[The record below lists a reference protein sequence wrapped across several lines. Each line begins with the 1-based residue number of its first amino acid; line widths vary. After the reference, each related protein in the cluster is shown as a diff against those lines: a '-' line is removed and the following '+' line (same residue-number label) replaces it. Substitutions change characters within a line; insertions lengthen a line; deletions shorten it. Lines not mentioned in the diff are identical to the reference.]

1 MRTVVSSQE
10 VAHLWANQAQ
20 PEARNA
26 GGTLYFR
33 DSTIYSYG
41 SHFPMGR
48 HVDGIVLFTTN
59 TYSPT
64 TSKHLSWTRYACNY
78 LTVYDVPD
86 VLACNKT
93 QHRANFEHYR
103 KRYESLI
110 IKASRAR
117 KYASLLL
124 TEAEAIRTEANEYS
138 RFFKIRVQL
147 KPADIDTLKTKADK
161 QRKAELKA
169 EKKRA
174 IKRDAELLKHVAK
187 WRANETYSSPWGYS
201 QTILRL
207 SADGENV
214 QTSRGVTFPA
224 DHARRALPILHRCVS
239 RGRVWQQNGKT
250 IHLGNYRLDRIS
262 ANGDVKAGCHFIKY
276 AEIQRLE
283 VLLNGGGAA

>member
-64 TSKHLSWTRYACNY
+64 TSKHLSWTGYACNH
-78 LTVYDVPD
+78 LTTYSVPD
-86 VLACNKT
+86 VLARSKA
-93 QHRANFEHYR
+93 QHRANFDYYR
-103 KRYESLI
+103 ERYESLI

-174 IKRDAELLKHVAK
+174 IKRDAELLERVAR
-187 WRANETYSSPWGYS
+187 WRANDTYSRPWDYS

-207 SADGENV
+207 SKDGETV
-214 QTSRGVTFPA
+214 QTSKGASFPA
-224 DHARRALPILHRCVS
+224 DHARRALPILHRCVKQ
-239 RGRVWQQNGKT
+239 GKTWQQNGKT
-250 IHLGNYRLDRIS
+250 IHLGSYRLDRIS
-262 ANGDVKAGCHFIKY
+262 ANGDVKAGCHSVKY
-276 AEIQRLE
+276 AEVLHLE
-283 VLLNGGGAA
+283 TLLNGV

>member
-1 MRTVVSSQE
+1 
-10 VAHLWANQAQ
+10 
-20 PEARNA
+20 
-26 GGTLYFR
+26 
-33 DSTIYSYG
+33 
-41 SHFPMGR
+41 
-48 HVDGIVLFTTN
+48 
-59 TYSPT
+59 
-64 TSKHLSWTRYACNY
+64 
-78 LTVYDVPD
+78 LTVYDVPNVMAD
-86 VLACNKT
+86 SKT
-93 QHRANFEHYR
+93 EHRKNFEAYR
-103 KRYESLI
+103 FRYESLI

-117 KYASLLL
+117 KYASQLL
-124 TEAEAIRTEANEYS
+124 TQAERIRNQANEYS

-147 KPADIDTLKTKADK
+147 KPADIDTLKAKADK